1 MSNVDIANETR
12 KVGNALSSV
21 RIDQMIVNLAKGI
34 AEGQFMLDQ
43 QAIKNLK
50 IMGVPDMVSIGD
62 EKLSMLEA
70 GFVPSFYQF
79 VDTIIE
85 LKMEVK
91 IREEKKSSQATKV
104 AKSGSVTAKASAKW
118 GWGSASVSATG
129 AYSKTV
135 DTKHSQTFSQDLSA
149 QSLMR
154 TKLVPVPAPEPLLE
168 RISIVME
175 DYRARLEAER
185 KAIEEQFK
193 NETDPAKKEKSIKGA
208 IEDAKKS
215 AMAEILDSL
224 SITD

>member
-1 MSNVDIANETR
+1 MSDVDIAKETR
-12 KVGNALSSV
+12 KVGNALASV
-21 RIDQMIVNLAKGI
+21 RIDQMIVNMAKGI

-50 IMGVPDMVSIGD
+50 LMGVPDMVSIGK
-62 EKLSMLEA
+62 EKISMLEA

-79 VDTIIE
+79 VDTILE

-91 IREEKKSSQATKV
+91 IREEKKSSSATKET
-104 AKSGSVTAKASAKW
+104 KSGSVTANASAKW

-135 DTKHSQTFSQDLSA
+135 DARHSQTFSQDLSA

-168 RISIVME
+168 RIKVVLE
-175 DYRARLEAER
+175 DYKARLAAKEQEIEENNDGKEPDAI
-185 KAIEEQFK
+185 KAAIEE
-193 NETDPAKKEKSIKGA
+193 
-208 IEDAKKS
+208 AKKS
-215 AMAEILDSL
+215 AMEDVLNDL

>member
-1 MSNVDIANETR
+1 MSQVDIAKETR
-12 KVGNALSSV
+12 KVGNAIASV
-21 RIDQMIVNLAKGI
+21 RIDQMIVNMARGI

-50 IMGVPDMVSIGD
+50 IMGVPDMVSIGN

-79 VDTIIE
+79 VDTILE
-85 LKMEVK
+85 LKIEVK
-91 IREEKKSSQATKV
+91 IREEKKSSTATKES
-104 AKSGSVTAKASAKW
+104 KSGSVTANASAKW

-129 AYSKTV
+129 AYSKTI
-135 DTKHSQTFSQDLSA
+135 DAKHSQTFSQDLSA

-168 RISIVME
+168 RITIVLE
-175 DYRARLEAER
+175 DYKARLEDSR
-185 KAIEEQFK
+185 KKIEEDMK
-193 NETDPAKKEKSIKGA
+193 DKDPKDIKAAVDALKE
-208 IEDAKKS
+208 S
-215 AMAEILDSL
+215 AMAEMLESL